1 MASKLTRSQS
11 SIADR
16 SAARPFRI
24 TYSRSPEARTSSSR
38 NRVCAKPERQSAWR
52 ALPSLRRG
60 RPYEQK
66 LGVRL
71 TGHHPLQ
78 AETKVLAKGDGIL
91 QGTFATRVRS
101 VRTFGRSSTRPATTI
116 ISIESPRS
124 DLSLARGEVLR
135 RRALW
140 SGHAALRHS
149 TGPGRRTSSSS
160 SAPAWRG
167 DGRDEDRRSQ
177 DHQRPSLAAGEIQE
191 GGAAGAIENPPAVRV
206 VNLRPRRVS
215 ARPRVLCMQEQQGI
229 CCRARLAV
237 AESTKVSQL
246 HSAMGPF
253 ASLCIYL

>member
-1 MASKLTRSQS
+1 MPSAPSAGSGSLRILRLVLSGRLASPRCSDNKGAPTH
-11 SIADR
+11 D
-16 SAARPFRI
+16 
-24 TYSRSPEARTSSSR
+24 
-38 NRVCAKPERQSAWR
+38 
-52 ALPSLRRG
+52 LPSLRRG
-60 RPYEQK
+60 RAYEQK
-66 LGVRL
+66 PVFASPVTILCKLKPRS
-71 TGHHPLQ
+71 LQ
-78 AETKVLAKGDGIL
+78 KETAFL

-191 GGAAGAIENPPAVRV
+191 GSAAGAIKNPLPQ
-206 VNLRPRRVS
+206 S
-215 ARPRVLCMQEQQGI
+215 AS
-229 CCRARLAV
+229 
-237 AESTKVSQL
+237 ST
-246 HSAMGPF
+246 
-253 ASLCIYL
+253 